1 MSSEPPPRPSRE
13 RLTRERIAR
22 EGLGLVDEQPA
33 AELSMRRLAGRLGV
47 DPMAL
52 YRHVANKDDLVR
64 AMSDVVLGEVLGDG
78 SQPGADDLVTAAVRL
93 HEHLVAHPGRLS
105 IVAGAAT
112 TVSSAVFSIR
122 AVQALTAR
130 GVPEEVAVAA
140 LRAVVSYVLGSALL
154 TVSERDD
161 DGADVDP
168 REVAARLARGGRP
181 VDVETVTR
189 MLRTGL
195 GDFRVGLDALLRSF
209 LGPA

>member
-1 MSSEPPPRPSRE
+1 MSSKPSRQPSRE

-22 EGLGLVDEQPA
+22 EGLALVDEQPTS
-33 AELSMRRLAGRLGV
+33 ELSMRRLAGRLHV

-64 AMSDVVLGEVLGDG
+64 AMSDVVLEEALGDG
-78 SQPGADDLVTAAVRL
+78 SEQGADDLVTAAVRL
-93 HEHLVAHPGRLS
+93 HDHLVAHPGRLS
-105 IVAGAAT
+105 VVAEATT

-130 GVPEEVAVAA
+130 GAPEEVAVAA

-168 REVAARLARGGRP
+168 LEVAARLARAGRP

-195 GDFRVGLDALLRSF
+195 GDFRAGLDALLRAF
-209 LGPA
+209 LGRA

>member
-1 MSSEPPPRPSRE
+1 
-13 RLTRERIAR
+13 
-22 EGLGLVDEQPA
+22 
-33 AELSMRRLAGRLGV
+33 
-47 DPMAL
+47 
-52 YRHVANKDDLVR
+52 
-64 AMSDVVLGEVLGDG
+64 MSDVVLGEVLGDG

-122 AVQALTAR
+122 AVQDLTAG

-168 REVAARLARGGRP
+168 QEVAARLARGGRP

-195 GDFRVGLDALLRSF
+195 GDFRVGLDALLRAL
-209 LGPA
+209 LGQA